1 MSILIVDDS
10 RFNLLLLKTIL
21 QEAGFTD
28 IHTAGSAAEAFR
40 QLGMKQ
46 DGAKDAQSADEGKS
60 EPEETTDVELILMDI
75 VMPEM
80 DGIEACRRI
89 KASEKLRDIPVIM
102 VTASTEI
109 GSLETAFAA
118 GAIDYISKPL
128 NKVELLA
135 RIRSALTLK
144 REMDRRKQR
153 EKELLEVTRQLAEAN
168 RKLQLLS
175 NQDGL
180 TGIANRRQFDD
191 YLDIEWGRAVRDQH
205 WLGLILLDI
214 DAFKPY
220 NDHYGHP
227 EGDACLIKVAQ
238 ILQAA
243 VKRSG
248 DLVARYGGEEFAVI
262 LPNTDLL
269 GAATVA
275 ERMRRDVESL
285 RIEHKYSPITECLT
299 ISLGV
304 AATRPQPSSH
314 PSSLIRAA
322 DQALYQAKRTGGN
335 RVVCAP
341 EEIDPSTD
349 K

>member
-10 RFNLLLLKTIL
+10 RFNQLLLKSIL

-28 IHTAGSAAEAFR
+28 IRTASSAAEAFR
-40 QLGMKQ
+40 QLGIPQ
-46 DGAKDAQSADEGKS
+46 DGLEDDQCSA
-60 EPEETTDVELILMDI
+60 EPEPEPDVELILMDV
-75 VMPEM
+75 VMPEI

-89 KASEKLRDIPVIM
+89 KACHKLRDIPVIM
-102 VTASTEI
+102 VTARTEI
-109 GSLETAFAA
+109 GVLETAFAA
-118 GAIDYISKPL
+118 GAMDYISKPL

-144 REMDRRKQR
+144 REMDRRKER
-153 EKELLEVTRQLAEAN
+153 EKELLEVTRQLEEAN

-175 NQDGL
+175 NQDSL
-180 TGIANRRQFDD
+180 TGIANRRQFDE
-191 YLDIEWGRAVRDQH
+191 YLAIEWGRAERNQQ
-205 WLGLILLDI
+205 WLGLILLDV

-220 NDHYGHP
+220 NDHYGHQA
-227 EGDACLIKVAQ
+227 GDVCLIRVAQ
-238 ILQAA
+238 TLQNA

-262 LPNTDLL
+262 LPNTDLQ
-269 GAATVA
+269 GATVVA
-275 ERMRRDVESL
+275 ERMRQDVESMF
-285 RIEHKYSPITECLT
+285 IEHKYSSIAGYIT

-304 AATRPQPSSH
+304 AATRPRPASH

-322 DQALYQAKRTGGN
+322 DQALYQAKRAGGN

-341 EEIDPSTD
+341 EELDE
-349 K
+349 